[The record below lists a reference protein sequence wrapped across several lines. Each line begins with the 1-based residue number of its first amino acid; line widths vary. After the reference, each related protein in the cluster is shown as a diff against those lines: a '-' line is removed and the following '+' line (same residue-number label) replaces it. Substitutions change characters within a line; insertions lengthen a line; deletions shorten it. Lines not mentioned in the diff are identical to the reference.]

1 MTNIT
6 QKIEK
11 QIASLQSKIEAL
23 SGDYLTNTRKRQ
35 QEQRERDKKKE
46 DYRMHIQVLEYL
58 KRQAE
63 AGELTPLMQ
72 NLTVSAFY
80 EDMRGFSASKEY
92 CVSHP
97 YIEFKYPRPDD
108 VRVKR
113 LQKAG
118 IYTAED
124 LTEAVTQYDNLVV
137 LAVTPPDKDA
147 IRLRDLIF
155 NARLHQ
161 EGDIQFTP
169 EALAKEVVALA
180 AIDADSRVLEPE
192 AGIGNIADAAKEITE
207 HVDCIERMCDFRE
220 ILQLKKHSVISDDLL
235 ETESNPVYDAVLM
248 NPPFSGECEHI
259 QKAFEFVRPGGSL
272 VAVCSPAV
280 QWKGTRKYTQF
291 REWLAEH
298 SHSFSKPADGKFE
311 MTGVNTIIL
320 VMDKAA

>member
-35 QEQRERDKKKE
+35 QEQRERDKKKD
-46 DYRMHIQVLEYL
+46 DYRMHIQMLEYL

-63 AGELTPLMQ
+63 ADELTPLMQ
-72 NLTVSAFY
+72 NLAVSAFY
-80 EDMRGFSASKEY
+80 EDMRCFSASKKY
-92 CVSHP
+92 CESNS

-118 IYTAED
+118 IYTTED
-124 LTEAVTQYDNLVV
+124 LIEAVAQYDSHVQS
-137 LAVTPPDKDA
+137 AVTPPDKDT

-155 NARLHQ
+155 KARLNQ

-169 EALAKEVVALA
+169 EPLAKEVVVLSG
-180 AIDADSRVLEPE
+180 IDSDSRVLEPE
-192 AGIGNIADAAKEITE
+192 AGIGNIADEAKKITE
-207 HVDCIERMCDFRE
+207 HVDCIERMYDFCE
-220 ILQLKKHSVISDDLL
+220 ILKLKKHHVISHDLL
-235 ETESNPVYDAVLM
+235 ETESEPVYDAVLM
-248 NPPFSGECEHI
+248 NPPFSEECEHI

-272 VAVCSPAV
+272 VAVCSNCI
-280 QWKGTRKYTQF
+280 QWKENRRYSQF
-291 REWLAEH
+291 RDWLAEH
-298 SHSFSKPADGKFE
+298 THSIAEANAKFE
-311 MTGVNTIIL
+311 MTGVHTVIL

>member
-1 MTNIT
+1 MANIT

-23 SGDYLTNTRKRQ
+23 SGDYLTNTWKRQ
-35 QEQRERDKKKE
+35 QEQRERDKKKD
-46 DYRMHIQVLEYL
+46 DYRMHIQMLEYL

-63 AGELTPLMQ
+63 ADELTPLMQ
-72 NLTVSAFY
+72 NLAVSAFY
-80 EDMRGFSASKEY
+80 EDMRCFSASKKY
-92 CVSHP
+92 CESNS

-118 IYTAED
+118 IYTTED
-124 LTEAVTQYDNLVV
+124 LIEAVAQYDSLVQS
-137 LAVTPPDKDA
+137 AITPPDKDA

-161 EGDIQFTP
+161 DGDIQFTP
-169 EALAKEVVALA
+169 EALAKEVVALSG
-180 AIDADSRVLEPE
+180 IDSDSRVLEPE
-192 AGIGNIADAAKEITE
+192 AGIGNIADEAKDITE
-207 HVDCIERMCDFRE
+207 HVDCIERMYDFRE
-220 ILQLKKHSVISDDLL
+220 ILKLKKHSVISDDLL

-248 NPPFSGECEHI
+248 NPPFSEECEHI

-272 VAVCSPAV
+272 VAVCSPAI
-280 QWKGTRKYTQF
+280 QWKETRKYTQF
-291 REWLAEH
+291 RDWLAEH
-298 SHSFSKPADGKFE
+298 SHSFSKPADSKFE
-311 MTGVNTIIL
+311 MTGVHTVIL